1 MSSALFADS
10 TSLGSL
16 GKRHEQATV
25 ELWIRQEGEASRKLA
40 GCFGSSLWKF
50 LKDDKGCECNGRN
63 QFQWFNQKPLGIDV
77 SLRSFELFA
86 LDQLFLEVVML
97 IILHDF
103 TTHVH
108 GILSSVH
115 ALGSNLLL

>member
-1 MSSALFADS
+1 M
-10 TSLGSL
+10 
-16 GKRHEQATV
+16 
-25 ELWIRQEGEASRKLA
+25 ELWIREGEASRKPPA

-50 LKDDKGCECNGRN
+50 LKDEGCECNGRN

-86 LDQLFLEVVML
+86 LDQLFHEVVML

-108 GILSSVH
+108 GILSSLH
-115 ALGSNLLL
+115 ALGRLSDLLL